1 MTQTIVASVGQH
13 GSPVELYVDN
23 GKVYHSQ
30 ALTVA
35 CGQLG
40 IMKLQRSQN
49 THRVMRYGTTI
60 GWRESFPRELI

>member
-1 MTQTIVASVGQH
+1 MTQTIAASEGSH

-35 CGQLG
+35 YGQLG
-40 IMKLQRSQN
+40 IKNLHRSQN
-49 THRVMRYGTTI
+49 THRVMRYGTTL
-60 GWRESFPRELI
+60 GWRN